1 MNIRTICLSILFFF
15 ISVCITAENLKKK
28 DVLKTAK
35 KVAAWQLGNPK
46 DKLMGDWVYGPFI
59 NSLMAIS
66 KLPGCSKYEAVAIQI
81 GKHENWG
88 VIETR
93 HIANDHCTPQTWIE
107 LYEIYKDTS
116 MIAKIREALDSN
128 MADVANM
135 DSDLRFEHKN
145 RKKWSWCDALYM
157 SPPAFARMGKVSGE
171 QKYYGF
177 LHKWWWQ
184 VSDFYYDADEH
195 LYYRDE
201 TFFER
206 SEPNGSKVFWSR
218 GNGWVLGGLVR
229 VMQYLPANDPVRPK
243 YEQQFKEMCEK
254 VVDIQGKDGLWGAG
268 LLDRDEHAQAETS
281 GSAFFVYALAYGINE
296 GMLEPEEYRKATI
309 KAWKA
314 LKTFV
319 KEDGSFTGIQPIGDS
334 PRKYD
339 KNNSMPYGVGAFL
352 LASSEVYKM
361 LENNCL

>member
-1 MNIRTICLSILFFF
+1 MNIKSICLFVAFLF
-15 ISVCITAENLKKK
+15 ITVLITAGNLKKK
-28 DVLKTAK
+28 EVLKTAK
-35 KVAAWQLGNPK
+35 AVADWQLENPK
-46 DKLMGDWVYGPFI
+46 DTLMGDWVYGPFV
-59 NSLMAIS
+59 NSLMAIK
-66 KLPGCSKYEAVAIQI
+66 KLPEGKKYLAAAKKI
-81 GKHENWG
+81 GEHENWG

-107 LYEIYKDTS
+107 LYEIYKDPL
-116 MIAKIREALDSN
+116 MITNIQKALDTN
-128 MADVANM
+128 MSEVATM
-135 DSDLRFEHKN
+135 DNDLRFRNEN

-157 SPPAFARMGKVSGE
+157 SPPTFARMGKVTGE
-171 QKYYGF
+171 QEYYVF
-177 LHKWWWQ
+177 LHDWWWQ

-206 SEPNGSKVFWSR
+206 HEPNGSHVFWSR

-229 VMQYLPANDPVRPK
+229 VMQYLPASDPIRPK
-243 YEQQFKEMCEK
+243 YEQQFKEMCKRIVE
-254 VVDIQGKDGLWGAG
+254 IQGKDGLWGAG
-268 LLDRDEHAQAETS
+268 LLDRDEHPQAETS
-281 GSAFFVYALAYGINE
+281 GSAFFVYGLAYGINE
-296 GMLEPEEYRKATI
+296 GILDRAIYEQATI

-319 KEDGSFTGIQPIGDS
+319 NEDGNFTGVQPIGDS

-352 LASSEVYKM
+352 LASSEMYRM
-361 LENNCL
+361 L